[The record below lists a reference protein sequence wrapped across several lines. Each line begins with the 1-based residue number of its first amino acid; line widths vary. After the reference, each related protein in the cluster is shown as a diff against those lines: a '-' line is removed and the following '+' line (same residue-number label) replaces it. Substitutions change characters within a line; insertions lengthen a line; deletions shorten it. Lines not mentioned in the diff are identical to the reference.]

1 MTKRER
7 KKNEEKKNTHTQKT
21 NILQIHNVYMSE
33 YYGTRVEVTSQYIL
47 GTRKTDQYE
56 GQEYFPTSVTN
67 SGMYELTKEDT
78 SCCTEM

>member
-1 MTKRER
+1 
-7 KKNEEKKNTHTQKT
+7 
-21 NILQIHNVYMSE
+21 MSE